1 MKTLSQKLAVFSI
14 AIAVAATFNTGCSSF
29 TKTQKG
35 TAIGA
40 GAGGTIGA
48 LIGRRAGNTAI
59 GAIIGGALGGTAGAF
74 IGRKMDRQA
83 AEIKQTVPGAD
94 VVREGEGLIV
104 KFDSGIL
111 FDVNQTAIKP
121 AALTNLQNLAASMQ
135 KNPDTNI
142 SIIGYTDNT
151 GPADYNQTLSVRRAD
166 AVKSAITSD
175 GVSGSRITTQGK
187 GEADP
192 IADNSTEAGR
202 AQNRRV
208 EIVIV
213 ANDKMKADAQSAQ

>member
-1 MKTLSQKLAVFSI
+1 MKILSRKLAVASI
-14 AIAVAATFNTGCSSF
+14 AIALAATFNTGCKSF

-48 LIGRRAGNTAI
+48 LIGKRAGNTAI
-59 GAIIGGALGGTAGAF
+59 GAIIGGAIGGTAGAY

-111 FDVNQTAIKP
+111 FDVNKTALKP
-121 AALTNLQNLAASMQ
+121 AATTNLKNLAASMQ

-142 SIIGYTDNT
+142 MVVGYTDNT
-151 GPADYNQTLSVRRAD
+151 GSVDYNQNLSVRRAD
-166 AVKSAITSD
+166 AVKSAITTN
-175 GVSGSRITTQGK
+175 GVSGSRLTVEGK
-187 GEADP
+187 GETDP
-192 IADNSTEAGR
+192 IADNTTEAGR
-202 AQNRRV
+202 SQNRRV

-213 ANDKMKADAQSAQ
+213 ANDKMKTEAKTAQ

>member
-29 TKTQKG
+29 TKSQKG

-48 LIGRRAGNTAI
+48 LIGKRAGNTAI
-59 GAIIGGALGGTAGAF
+59 GAIIGGAIGGTAGAF

-111 FDVNQTAIKP
+111 FDVNKTALKP
-121 AALTNLQNLAASMQ
+121 AATTNLENLAASMQ
-135 KNPDTNI
+135 KNSDTNI
-142 SIIGYTDNT
+142 MVVGYTDNT
-151 GPADYNQTLSVRRAD
+151 GSADYNQNLSVRRAD
-166 AVKSAITSD
+166 AVKSAITSN
-175 GVSGSRITTQGK
+175 GVSASRLTTQGK
-187 GEADP
+187 GETDP
-192 IADNSTEAGR
+192 IADNTTEAGR
-202 AQNRRV
+202 SQNRRV

-213 ANDKMKADAQSAQ
+213 ANDKMKSDAKTAQ

>member
-59 GAIIGGALGGTAGAF
+59 GALIGGAVGGTAGAF

-111 FDVNQTAIKP
+111 FDVNKTALKP
-121 AALTNLQNLAASMQ
+121 AATTNLQNLAASME

-142 SIIGYTDNT
+142 SILGYTDNT
-151 GPADYNQTLSVRRAD
+151 GSADYNQSLSVRRAD
-166 AVKSAITSD
+166 AVKSAITAN
-175 GVSGSRITTQGK
+175 GVSGSRLTTQGK
-187 GEADP
+187 GEGDP
-192 IADNSTEAGR
+192 IADNTTEAGR

-213 ANDKMKADAQSAQ
+213 ANDKMKADAKTAQ